1 MALLEVWPCAV
12 CPLQRMR
19 ESPRGEDVNVRV
31 YGYFGY
37 QNLLPEIDLIN
48 SGTGRYYLVV
58 RVRDRVFL
66 VWILGIGF
74 PT

>member
-1 MALLEVWPCAV
+1 MCSVPVAKNERKPE
-12 CPLQRMR
+12 R
-19 ESPRGEDVNVRV
+19 RGEDVNVRV
-31 YGYFGY
+31 YGYFEY
-37 QNLLPEIDLIN
+37 RNLLPEIDLIN

-74 PT
+74 SA